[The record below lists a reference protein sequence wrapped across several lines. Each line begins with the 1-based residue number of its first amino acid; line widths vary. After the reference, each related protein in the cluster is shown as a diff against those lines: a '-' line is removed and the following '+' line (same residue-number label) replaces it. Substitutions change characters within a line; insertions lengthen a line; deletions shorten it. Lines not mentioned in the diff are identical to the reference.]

1 MQLRPQPAMSKPA
14 SQITGLSKLS
24 KSEKCVTFSGNIR
37 ASYLNFSLDY
47 EDGSDD
53 EGWSSGEEER
63 VETSVQQHP
72 DIADFSNRKL
82 ETFDLPQ
89 VKYPDRIKYLYLSHN
104 VLKKLPENIFLVLP
118 NLEWLDVRNNQL
130 GFLPNLN
137 SHQKIRTILAEYNNI
152 EQLPEDLHT
161 APKLTRLQ
169 LGGNKISA
177 SDSRLLRSGL
187 GRVRGNQS
195 QDSSKHQHRHSFDS
209 GIGIKDLSET
219 ESETWSEDSRS
230 ECKVS
235 VKRDDEVEEI
245 NDFIE
250 NKDLYAGKKLD
261 KVEEEFNFDDYLYCY
276 KSFHSPY
283 LDKQFEGFSLK
294 DIQSAALRVEKRKKE
309 QENKKQINLALESL
323 HSRAALAAWRDHYRQ
338 QSAVRARSYER
349 ADTECTMGHNVSPPH
364 GQDPDWTIAN
374 SALPDTVFSPAVN
387 KASQSIFLTKITI
400 KCDSAQDVSVDD
412 VVKAIEVTEEEIDHE
427 VSRAVRSAGRPGRLD
442 KVGELS

>member
-1 MQLRPQPAMSKPA
+1 MFPLSDHNIEHTSASVQPSPQPAMSKP
-14 SQITGLSKLS
+14 SQITGLSKIS

-37 ASYLNFSLDY
+37 ASYLNFSLNH
-47 EDGSDD
+47 EEGSDD
-53 EGWSSGEEER
+53 EGWTSDEEES

-72 DIADFSNRKL
+72 DIGDFSNRKL
-82 ETFDLPQ
+82 ETFGLAQ
-89 VKYPDRIKYLYLSHN
+89 VQYPDRIKYLYLSHN
-104 VLKKLPENIFLVLP
+104 VLKELPENIFLVLP

-137 SHQKIRTILAEYNNI
+137 SHQKIRTILAENNKI
-152 EQLPEDLHT
+152 EQLPGDLHT
-161 APKLTRLQ
+161 APNLTRLQ

-195 QDSSKHQHRHSFDS
+195 QDASSKHQHRHSFDS

-219 ESETWSEDSRS
+219 ESETSSEDSRS

-235 VKRDDEVEEI
+235 AKGDEEVEEI

-294 DIQSAALRVEKRKKE
+294 DIHSAALRLEKRKKE

-338 QSAVRARSYER
+338 QRAIRARSYEQ

-364 GQDPDWTIAN
+364 GQDPDWTISN
-374 SALPDTVFSPAVN
+374 SALPDTIFSPTVN
-387 KASQSIFLTKITI
+387 KAS
-400 KCDSAQDVSVDD
+400 
-412 VVKAIEVTEEEIDHE
+412 
-427 VSRAVRSAGRPGRLD
+427 SRVNY
-442 KVGELS
+442 